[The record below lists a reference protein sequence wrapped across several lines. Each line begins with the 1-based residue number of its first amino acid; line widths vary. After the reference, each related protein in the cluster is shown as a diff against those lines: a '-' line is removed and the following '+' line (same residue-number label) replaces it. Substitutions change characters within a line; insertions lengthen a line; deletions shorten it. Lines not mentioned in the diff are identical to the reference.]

1 MKFITNNQKLKLNNQ
16 IIAMVSI
23 LAKIGTFAVFSTM
36 VLGRELASSATEEE
50 LDVAVEAQLR
60 KMIEDLEDKV
70 QDL

>member
-1 MKFITNNQKLKLNNQ
+1 
-16 IIAMVSI
+16 MVSI

-60 KMIEDLEDKV
+60 KMIEDLKT
-70 QDL
+70 